1 MMSGIP
7 KVENDNVQDCH
18 FKIISEFDCRGYGTQ
33 LLDIKKLTIQLE
45 ILIREMT
52 KEHSQE
58 FKIILD
64 EVTNIKIPRQ
74 KKCLECGTELE
85 LWDEDFYT
93 DATHWYCPT
102 CRMGMP

>member
-1 MMSGIP
+1 MSGIP
-7 KVENDNVQDCH
+7 KVENDNVQDRH
-18 FKIISEFDCRGYGTQ
+18 FKIILEFDCRGYETQ
-33 LLDIKKLTIQLE
+33 FSYIKKLTIQLE

-64 EVTNIKIPRQ
+64 EVKNIEIPRQ

-85 LWDEDFYT
+85 LWDQDFYT
-93 DATHWYCPT
+93 DDTHWYCPT
-102 CRMGMP
+102 CKMGIQ